1 MTSVNDQH
9 LYDNLEN
16 PASICHTNS
25 NPNLIE
31 WNQKASAIG
40 IMSPIL
46 ANQMIDC
53 CVCTFF
59 CIWWNS
65 INLKRDWRNGRVL
78 FHSNKL
84 SDISIVNC
92 VLILLITRYFIHIVF
107 FFFFYFLQADDDP
120 IHVISV
126 ADPPTVEKPPEYDT
140 VVILEP
146 PCYDEAIKLNP
157 ANLLQTKYYQD
168 VSLPNYADLEITG
181 NINGS
186 SNTTTTTSS
195 TVAIANTNNSQDQ
208 DNSQS
213 NGVITTR
220 NGTTNNSNSVSQT
233 NENLS
238 NSCNTSTVITIEQT
252 ASNLT
257 NEHSI
262 TRKLNDCD
270 SVASESSALS

>member
-1 MTSVNDQH
+1 M
-9 LYDNLEN
+9 
-16 PASICHTNS
+16 P
-25 NPNLIE
+25 
-31 WNQKASAIG
+31 
-40 IMSPIL
+40 
-46 ANQMIDC
+46 
-53 CVCTFF
+53 
-59 CIWWNS
+59 
-65 INLKRDWRNGRVL
+65 
-78 FHSNKL
+78 
-84 SDISIVNC
+84 
-92 VLILLITRYFIHIVF
+92 ILLIVRYFIHIVSF
-107 FFFFYFLQADDDP
+107 FVCLQADDNDP

-186 SNTTTTTSS
+186 NTTTTTSS

-233 NENLS
+233 NENVS

-262 TRKLNDCD
+262 TRKASDCD

>member
-1 MTSVNDQH
+1 MRVFHFLSFIFQTDDND
-9 LYDNLEN
+9 
-16 PASICHTNS
+16 A
-25 NPNLIE
+25 
-31 WNQKASAIG
+31 
-40 IMSPIL
+40 
-46 ANQMIDC
+46 
-53 CVCTFF
+53 
-59 CIWWNS
+59 
-65 INLKRDWRNGRVL
+65 
-78 FHSNKL
+78 
-84 SDISIVNC
+84 
-92 VLILLITRYFIHIVF
+92 
-107 FFFFYFLQADDDP
+107 

-181 NINGS
+181 NIVNNSNGS
-186 SNTTTTTSS
+186 STTTNAVAS
-195 TVAIANTNNSQDQ
+195 TNIANSSQDQ

-220 NGTTNNSNSVSQT
+220 NGTTNNSNSISQT
-233 NENLS
+233 NENVS

-252 ASNLT
+252 ASDLT

-262 TRKLNDCD
+262 TRKSSDCD

>member
-1 MTSVNDQH
+1 M
-9 LYDNLEN
+9 
-16 PASICHTNS
+16 
-25 NPNLIE
+25 
-31 WNQKASAIG
+31 
-40 IMSPIL
+40 
-46 ANQMIDC
+46 
-53 CVCTFF
+53 
-59 CIWWNS
+59 
-65 INLKRDWRNGRVL
+65 
-78 FHSNKL
+78 
-84 SDISIVNC
+84 
-92 VLILLITRYFIHIVF
+92 
-107 FFFFYFLQADDDP
+107 
-120 IHVISV
+120 ISV

-157 ANLLQTKYYQD
+157 ANLLKTKYYQD

-186 SNTTTTTSS
+186 NTTTTITTTSS
-195 TVAIANTNNSQDQ
+195 TVAIANPNNNQDQ

-220 NGTTNNSNSVSQT
+220 NGTNNNSNSISQT
-233 NENLS
+233 NENVS

-262 TRKLNDCD
+262 TRKTSDCD